1 MMIVSTI
8 VRSLLL
14 FIKRNRTAISN
25 VLLKVKVKIDEQR
38 CRSERLIALYKL
50 DKQKFKDI
58 VVQPQHDILDYL
70 GKNL

>member
-1 MMIVSTI
+1 MIVSTI

-14 FIKRNRTAISN
+14 FIKRNTTAISN